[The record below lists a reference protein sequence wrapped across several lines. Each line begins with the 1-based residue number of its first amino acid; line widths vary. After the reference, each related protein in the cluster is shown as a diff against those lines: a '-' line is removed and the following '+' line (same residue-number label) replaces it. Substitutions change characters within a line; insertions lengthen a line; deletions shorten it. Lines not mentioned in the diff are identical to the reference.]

1 MTCTG
6 QWGRSGT
13 GRGAIVG
20 PACAPSTSSRR
31 GSPDG
36 RARRA
41 GVATE
46 CRTGGHNTDDVG
58 FVQASSR
65 RTTLFLLPGLSVL
78 SGILGP
84 DVEWRGAAMAAEDT
98 GALRTAYF
106 GAGDAKQLAPY
117 FRSLSYRGVRSAAVG
132 LAEGVEVVRVVYDS
146 ARVPFSDLLRIYF
159 RRVDARDAGGQ
170 FKERGARFAPAVW
183 CGDGPSRDFEEA
195 ERVLALLGRSG
206 VFGNDPTEP
215 LAVRIVPGKSREALE
230 AAPFFVVAVV

>member
-1 MTCTG
+1 M
-6 QWGRSGT
+6 
-13 GRGAIVG
+13 
-20 PACAPSTSSRR
+20 
-31 GSPDG
+31 
-36 RARRA
+36 
-41 GVATE
+41 
-46 CRTGGHNTDDVG
+46 
-58 FVQASSR
+58 
-65 RTTLFLLPGLSVL
+65 
-78 SGILGP
+78 
-84 DVEWRGAAMAAEDT
+84 
-98 GALRTAYF
+98 
-106 GAGDAKQLAPY
+106 
-117 FRSLSYRGVRSAAVG
+117 G
-132 LAEGVEVVRVVYDS
+132 LAEGVEVVRVVYDG